1 MKTWALCILSLT
13 GSHFFPRFSHATHV
27 RAADIKIES
36 TCDNPLTFNI
46 TIVAYLNTQSNTR
59 FGTNSQLYFGDGSS
73 ERIPVTTAT
82 LRPDLGVNIAVA
94 TYSTTHTYSTY
105 STYTVAYVERDRSRG
120 ILNIVDSHDVPY
132 TTFVT
137 HTINQNNDCN
147 HYPKLIVPPL
157 DRACFGVTFFHTP
170 GAYDP
175 DGDSLS
181 YELTIPKSSQT
192 SFADYTS
199 PVSAKFYTSFAKGN
213 EDKTGPPIF
222 TINSVNGLLSW
233 DAPGMQ
239 GEYNIAFNII
249 EWRKDSLS
257 GQYQKLSTTTRDM
270 QIVVEE
276 CHNIRP
282 ELKVPADICV
292 EAGALIDESIFGM
305 DAEFHPV
312 KIEVYSEI
320 LDFKDNKIKATYSP
334 NTPSFLTPNPDI
346 KLQFQWSTNCM
357 HVRQQ
362 PYQVVFKITDDP
374 PDGPK
379 LVNFKVWKIKVVAPA
394 PVWQKT
400 ELDLVKRYSELAW
413 NSYSCANADKIQI
426 YRKVD
431 SYDYLPGEC
440 ETGLPKF
447 LGYSLI
453 AEVATNQTSF
463 IDTNKGRGLVVGAKY
478 CYRIMAYFNS
488 PASTPSQVSIEKCI
502 GPIEADAPV
511 ITHVSVENTSVDDG
525 RIRISWRTPFNI
537 NRKQFPTPYEYE
549 IYRAKGFIG
558 DTSLIKVGR
567 VQDTSFVD
575 SGINSKEKVFNYRVV
590 LYSKPQNA
598 ISIVP
603 VDTSAAASSERLS
616 VLPGIKQF
624 ELTWRDSV
632 PWSNV
637 VQNRPYHLIYRGVEN
652 TDPIKLT
659 LIDSVNVTENGFNYL
674 DKGRYKNE
682 AIQDDK
688 RYSYRV
694 LTRGTYGNPKISIQ
708 QNYSQVVTSYPVNKL
723 IPCEQALHISSITCE
738 EYWNYNN
745 CDQKEYSNTISW
757 SLKDIPGCRRD
768 IAAYNIYSSA
778 LPDGEYTLLA
788 STVKDTIYIDKGL
801 SSYARCYKVS
811 AIDQLGIESPLSDS
825 VCNDN
830 CPYYDLPNV
839 FTPNTDGFN
848 DTFNA
853 NFDRLIGGEAI
864 IEGPIRCPRFVLQV
878 NVKIYNRWGN
888 EVFHFQTNDKESIA
902 IEWDGKDK
910 NGRELETGIYYY
922 SAKLT
927 FDVMDPVLQ
936 VKELKGWVHL
946 IR

>member
-1 MKTWALCILSLT
+1 MKTWAVCILSLT
-13 GSHFFPRFSHATHV
+13 GSYFFPRFSHATHV

-46 TIVAYLNTQSNTR
+46 TIIAYLNTQSNTR
-59 FGTNSQLYFGDGSS
+59 FGTNSQIFFGDGSS
-73 ERIPVTTAT
+73 ERIPVTTAAT
-82 LRPDLGVNIAVA
+82 RPDLGVNIAIA

-105 STYTVAYVERDRSRG
+105 GTYTVAYVERDRSRG
-120 ILNIVDSHDVPY
+120 ILNIVNSHDVPY

-147 HYPKLIVPPL
+147 HYPKLTVPPL

-170 GAYDP
+170 GAYDV

-181 YELTIPKSSQT
+181 YELTIPKSSPT

-199 PVSAKFYTSFAKGN
+199 PVSAKFYTNFTKGN
-213 EDKTGPPIF
+213 EDKTGSPIF
-222 TINSVNGLLSW
+222 SINSVNGLLTW

-257 GQYQKLSTTTRDM
+257 SHYQKLSTTTRDM

-292 EAGALIDESIFGM
+292 EAGALINESIVGM
-305 DAEFHPV
+305 DAEKHPV

-320 LDFKDNKIKATYSP
+320 LDFKGDKIKATYSP
-334 NTPSFLTPNPDI
+334 NPPSFLTPNPDI
-346 KLQFQWSTNCM
+346 KLHFQWSTNCM

-447 LGYSLI
+447 LGYSLL
-453 AEVATNQTSF
+453 AEIATNQTNF
-463 IDTNKGRGLVVGAKY
+463 TDTNKGRGLVVGAKY

-525 RIRISWRTPFNI
+525 RIRVSWRSPFGI
-537 NRKQFPTPYEYE
+537 NATQFPKPYEYE
-549 IYRAKGFIG
+549 VYRAHGFIG
-558 DTSLIKVGR
+558 DTSLVKVGR

-575 SGINSKEKVFNYRVV
+575 SGINSKEKIFNYRVV

-598 ISIVP
+598 VSIVP
-603 VDTSAAASSERLS
+603 VDTSAVASSEKLS
-616 VLPGIKQF
+616 VVPGIKQF

-637 VQNRPYHLIYRGVEN
+637 VQNHPYHLIYRGVEN
-652 TDPIKLT
+652 TDPTKMT
-659 LIDSVNVTENGFNYL
+659 LIDSVNVAENGFNYL

-682 AIQDDK
+682 IIQDDK

-694 LTRGTYGNPKISIQ
+694 LTRGTYGNPKISLQ
-708 QNYSQVVTSYPVNKL
+708 QNYSQIVTSYPVNKL
-723 IPCEQALHISSITCE
+723 IPCEQVLHISSITCE
-738 EYWNYNN
+738 EYWNSNN
-745 CDQKEYSNTISW
+745 CDQKEFSNTISW
-757 SLKDIPGCRRD
+757 SLKDISGCRRD
-768 IAAYNIYSSA
+768 IAAYNIYSSSA
-778 LPDGEYTLLA
+778 SDGEYVLLA
-788 STVKDTIYIDKGL
+788 SSVKDTVYIDKGL
-801 SSYARCYKVS
+801 PSYARCYKVS
-811 AIDQLGIESPLSDS
+811 ATDELGIEGSPSDS

-830 CPYYDLPNV
+830 CPYYKLPNV
-839 FTPNTDGFN
+839 FTPNADGFN

-853 NFDRLIGGEAI
+853 NFDRLIGGETI
-864 IEGPIRCPRFVLQV
+864 TEGPVRCPRFVESV
-878 NVKIYNRWGN
+878 SVKIYNRWGK
-888 EVFHFQTNDKESIA
+888 EVYHFQSDETEFIA
-902 IEWDGKDK
+902 IEWDGHDMGG
-910 NGRELETGIYYY
+910 NNLETGVYFY
-922 SAKLT
+922 SAKVT
-927 FDVMDPVLQ
+927 FNVLDPTQQ
-936 VKELKGWVHL
+936 VREIKGWVHL

>member
-1 MKTWALCILSLT
+1 M
-13 GSHFFPRFSHATHV
+13 
-27 RAADIKIES
+27 
-36 TCDNPLTFNI
+36 
-46 TIVAYLNTQSNTR
+46 
-59 FGTNSQLYFGDGSS
+59 
-73 ERIPVTTAT
+73 
-82 LRPDLGVNIAVA
+82 
-94 TYSTTHTYSTY
+94 
-105 STYTVAYVERDRSRG
+105 DR
-120 ILNIVDSHDVPY
+120 V
-132 TTFVT
+132 
-137 HTINQNNDCN
+137 
-147 HYPKLIVPPL
+147 
-157 DRACFGVTFFHTP
+157 
-170 GAYDP
+170 
-175 DGDSLS
+175 
-181 YELTIPKSSQT
+181 
-192 SFADYTS
+192 
-199 PVSAKFYTSFAKGN
+199 
-213 EDKTGPPIF
+213 
-222 TINSVNGLLSW
+222 VNG
-233 DAPGMQ
+233 G
-239 GEYNIAFNII
+239 
-249 EWRKDSLS
+249 K
-257 GQYQKLSTTTRDM
+257 
-270 QIVVEE
+270 
-276 CHNIRP
+276 
-282 ELKVPADICV
+282 
-292 EAGALIDESIFGM
+292 
-305 DAEFHPV
+305 
-312 KIEVYSEI
+312 
-320 LDFKDNKIKATYSP
+320 FKDGKATIYK
-334 NTPSFLTPNPDI
+334 NG
-346 KLQFQWSTNCM
+346 K
-357 HVRQQ
+357 
-362 PYQVVFKITDDP
+362 
-374 PDGPK
+374 
-379 LVNFKVWKIKVVAPA
+379 
-394 PVWQKT
+394 PV
-400 ELDLVKRYSELAW
+400 
-413 NSYSCANADKIQI
+413 
-426 YRKVD
+426 
-431 SYDYLPGEC
+431 
-440 ETGLPKF
+440 
-447 LGYSLI
+447 
-453 AEVATNQTSF
+453 
-463 IDTNKGRGLVVGAKY
+463 
-478 CYRIMAYFNS
+478 
-488 PASTPSQVSIEKCI
+488 
-502 GPIEADAPV
+502 
-511 ITHVSVENTSVDDG
+511 
-525 RIRISWRTPFNI
+525 
-537 NRKQFPTPYEYE
+537 
-549 IYRAKGFIG
+549 
-558 DTSLIKVGR
+558 
-567 VQDTSFVD
+567 
-575 SGINSKEKVFNYRVV
+575 
-590 LYSKPQNA
+590 
-598 ISIVP
+598 IVP

-637 VQNRPYHLIYRGVEN
+637 VQHRPYHLIYRGVEN

-682 AIQDDK
+682 AIQNDK

-768 IAAYNIYSSA
+768 IAAYTIYSSA